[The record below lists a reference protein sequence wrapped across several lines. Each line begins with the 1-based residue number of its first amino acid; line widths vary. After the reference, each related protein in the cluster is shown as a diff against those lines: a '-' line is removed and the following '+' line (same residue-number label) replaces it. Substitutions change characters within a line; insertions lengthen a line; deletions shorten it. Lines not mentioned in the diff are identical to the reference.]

1 MQNETFDTVKN
12 PREGRKERSVEE
24 LRILAFTDELTG
36 LKNRRFLRTRLSHYI
51 DKASKSSGEVTLSI
65 LDLDGFKQIND
76 TYGHLAGD
84 YVLKV
89 FAELFKDTLDNT
101 AIPVRFA
108 GDEFVAIFT
117 DKTKTFAKDV
127 LEGLLTKVRENP
139 VVLEEGKE
147 ITVNVSIG
155 IANYPSDALDNDSLF
170 RRADEALYYAKGAGK
185 NRVIS
190 YPKKGKLVTPGN
202 ISTIFPISKTVG
214 FDSILHELKMLTI
227 NRIVSEDIEP
237 ELPIIFGS
245 RGSGKSRLL
254 GELVKKANSINRKVL
269 YLKGI
274 AGNNRPYYALSQA
287 FKKTLENETDLIK
300 VLVEELSLSELKVI
314 SEDIPEFETISEYKN
329 FSDLE
334 VADKDT
340 VLFQGLVKVLFGLL
354 RTGRILMVVDDAHNL
369 DQVSLEFIDSFIA
382 EFPSSEIDLI
392 FSLNADT
399 REERSKNTAF
409 LLGNVSRI
417 VQLAELHSF
426 DMPPLQIREIA
437 SMLGEITGL
446 HDFPDNLLQV
456 LEERT
461 GGNPM
466 FLEELLQL
474 ILEREIISYNG
485 TRWVVNEFS
494 PDNIPK
500 SLNAILEERADRLS
514 SSEKDVLLRA
524 SIIGEIFDI
533 RVLASMCK
541 KNEQEV
547 LKDIEGARRAHIIT
561 EVKGREN
568 EFSFHSEFTRSLFY
582 SKHDPKALKQA
593 HIEAAGLE
601 LDMNKGRESEVYG
614 KVARH
619 YQQAGDWRNAARI
632 IATSKERSSQAK
644 IPEATRRMLQRKAF
658 ESDMAKESPLE
669 KEDIAKAVKVMR
681 DVKVA
686 AQALRLYPRE
696 NENVGK
702 AIDKSLKG
710 IKSFFDKTEVL
721 TFSVANDDVLING
734 QNPGPEDKDSRLA
747 DEFRQLISPYAL
759 QGIIFTKGLVQ
770 EELERFLA
778 LFSRKPEEVAD
789 KWEDILI
796 EEELRHVRPDRKIY
810 VALGQSKVTLGNA
823 VINVDTAK
831 SDSEGESGM
840 AQAALDSIRKL
851 VDEFQNESQELLEAI
866 KENRDS
872 SREMEKLILLLE
884 EIAGYIPD
892 EIKAEMAEK
901 QESTS
906 ETGIETIEIINEID
920 KIVDEEISEE
930 YSEKKQAFKTV
941 DSESLSKWISDLG
954 SDNRIVK
961 ARAAQGLLHQGKTAI
976 SPCLKELYVASD
988 EKNRRLLATIIH
1000 RIGKTGELMF
1010 ASAINNPPNDDALIN
1025 LLSTADVF
1033 HDSSI
1038 VGDSI
1043 GTAIRNPNKEVQ
1055 KATIRALTKFPVAA
1069 KCSAAITA
1077 LSANSLEI
1085 NALGMYLIGV
1095 FRLTRL
1101 LSKLTEAVA
1110 IENVIK
1116 KPNMS
1121 LVITAIRAL
1130 GCFDNDVS
1138 IDSLSK
1144 VVLFESVGE
1153 ISERIRFEC
1162 LSALA
1167 KIGSASSIGVL
1178 SRIAGDSEHPDSN
1191 GAKALLKGQKK

>member
-1 MQNETFDTVKN
+1 MQNEKIDTVN
-12 PREGRKERSVEE
+12 DPREGRKERSVEE

-51 DKASKSSGEVTLSI
+51 DKASKSAGEVSLAI

-89 FAELFKDTLDNT
+89 FSELFKESLVND

-108 GDEFVAIFT
+108 GDEFVAIFSGK
-117 DKTKTFAKDV
+117 DKAFAKGV
-127 LEGLLTKVRENP
+127 LEGFLDKLGNNP

-147 ITVNVSIG
+147 IAVNVSIG
-155 IANYPSDALDNDSLF
+155 IANFPIDALDNDSLF
-170 RRADEALYYAKGAGK
+170 RRADEALYYAKSSGK
-185 NRVIS
+185 NRVII
-190 YPKKGKLVTPGN
+190 YPNEGKLVAPGN
-202 ISTIFPISKTVG
+202 ISTIFPISRTVG
-214 FDSILHELKMLTI
+214 FDSLLHELKMLTI

-237 ELPIIFGS
+237 ELPILFGP

-254 GELVKKANSINRKVL
+254 GELGKKARSINRKVL
-269 YLKGI
+269 YLKGVV
-274 AGNNRPYYALSQA
+274 GNNRPYYALSQA
-287 FKKTLENETDLIK
+287 FKKALENETELIQE
-300 VLVEELSLSELKVI
+300 LVDELSLSELKVV
-314 SEDIPEFETISEYKN
+314 SEDIPEFERLSEYSN
-329 FSDLE
+329 ISDIE

-354 RTGRILMVVDDAHNL
+354 RAGRLLMIVDDAHNL
-369 DQVSLEFIDSFIA
+369 DQVSLEFIDSFLA
-382 EFPSSEIDLI
+382 EFPASEIDLI
-392 FSLNADT
+392 FSLNADN

-409 LLGNVSRI
+409 LLGNISRI
-417 VQLAELHSF
+417 VQLAELQSF
-426 DMPPLQIREIA
+426 DIPVLQMPEIA

-446 HDFPDNLLQV
+446 HEFPDSLLDV
-456 LEERT
+456 LRKRT

-474 ILEREIISYNG
+474 ILERGIIAYDG
-485 TRWVVNEFS
+485 TKWVVNEFS
-494 PDNIPK
+494 PDDLPE
-500 SLNAILEERADRLS
+500 SLDAILEERAERLNP
-514 SSEKDVLLRA
+514 SEKEVLLRA
-524 SIIGEIFDI
+524 SIIGEAFDV

-541 KNEQEV
+541 RSEQEV
-547 LKDIEGARRAHIIT
+547 LKDLEGARRAHIIT

-582 SKHDPKALKQA
+582 SKHDPQALKKA

-601 LDMNKGRESEVYG
+601 LDINKGRESEVYG

-619 YQQAGDWRNAARI
+619 YQQAGDWRNAAKI
-632 IATSKERSSQAK
+632 IAASKERSSQAK

-658 ESDMAKESPLE
+658 EADMAKESPLE
-669 KEDIAKAVKVMR
+669 KDDIAKAVKVMR

-686 AQALRLYPRE
+686 AQSLRLYPRE

-702 AIDKSLKG
+702 AIEKSLKG

-759 QGIIFTKGLVQ
+759 QGIIFTKGLMQ
-770 EELERFLA
+770 DELERFLA

-796 EEELRHVRPDRKIY
+796 EEDLRHVRPDRKIY
-810 VALGQSKVTLGNA
+810 VALGQSKVSMGNE
-823 VINVDTAK
+823 VITVETAK
-831 SDSEGESGM
+831 GDPGGNSGV

-851 VDEFQNESQELLEAI
+851 VDEFQIESQELLEAI
-866 KENRDS
+866 RENRHS

-884 EIAGYIPD
+884 EIAGYVPD

-901 QESTS
+901 RASPS
-906 ETGIETIEIINEID
+906 ETDVETIEMIDEID
-920 KIVDEEISEE
+920 EIVDEDISEE
-930 YSEKKQAFKTV
+930 SSEKKQPLQLA
-941 DSESLSKWISDLG
+941 DNESLRKWISDLG
-954 SDNRIVK
+954 SENRVIK
-961 ARAAQGLLHQGKTAI
+961 ARAAQSLLHQGKTAV
-976 SPCLKELYVASD
+976 PLCLDSIFNSD
-988 EKNRRLLATIIH
+988 DAKVIRLLATIIH

-1010 ASAINNPPNDDALIN
+1010 ASAINHPPNNGALMN
-1025 LLSTADVF
+1025 LLSVADVF
-1033 HDSSI
+1033 HESTT

-1043 GTAIRNPNKEVQ
+1043 GTAIRNPNKEIQ

-1077 LSANSLEI
+1077 LSSNNVEI

-1095 FRLTRL
+1095 FRLRRL
-1101 LSKLTEAVA
+1101 LSRLTEAITV
-1110 IENVIK
+1110 ESIK
-1116 KPNMS
+1116 GGQS
-1121 LVITAIRAL
+1121 LALTITAIRAL
-1130 GCFDNDVS
+1130 GCFDAESS
-1138 IDSLSK
+1138 IESLSNL
-1144 VVLFESVGE
+1144 VLADNVGE
-1153 ISERIRFEC
+1153 IPDRVRLES

-1167 KIGSASSIGVL
+1167 KIGTADSLGILYKVS
-1178 SRIAGDSEHPDSN
+1178 GDSNHPDSN
-1191 GAKALLKGQKK
+1191 AVKALLQKIKK